1 MPTLTID
8 GQTCEAEEGATI
20 LAAARKAGIFIPA
33 LCHHPA
39 LKPSGACKICAVA
52 VATPG
57 KGLKTTLS
65 CMIKVKDGMAV
76 YTTGEAVQEAR
87 TKAFERLLL
96 QAPYSQRIRSL
107 AEECGVD
114 IGPEPDGCIRCR
126 LCIRVCA
133 DIVGAKALKM
143 EKRADGGYVVPVENR
158 CIGCGTC
165 VNLCPTGVIH
175 LVDEENVRTIKIRE
189 DLIGKHPLERCEGC
203 GKYFLTP
210 KFHHFIE
217 ERTAPHPHVKEEHNY
232 CPACAKLFSDRAR
245 VAVRD
250 SGTAKRR
257 PPGM

>member
-8 GQTCEAEEGATI
+8 GQTCDAEDGATI

-39 LKPSGACKICAVA
+39 LKPSGACKLCVVA
-52 VATPG
+52 VAAPG
-57 KGLKTTLS
+57 SALKNTLS
-65 CMIKVKDGMAV
+65 CMAKAKEGMAV
-76 YTTGEAVQEAR
+76 FTTGETVQEAR

-107 AEECGVD
+107 AQECGID

-126 LCIRVCA
+126 LCIRVCRE
-133 DIVGAKALKM
+133 IVGAQALKM
-143 EKRADGGYVVPVENR
+143 EKRPGGSYVVPVENH

-165 VNLCPTGVIH
+165 VNLCPTGA
-175 LVDEENVRTIKIRE
+175 LRLMDEENVRTIKIRDE
-189 DLIGKHPLERCEGC
+189 LIGKHPLERCEGC
-203 GKYFLTP
+203 GKYYLTP

-217 ERTAPHPHVKEEHNY
+217 ERTAPHPHLKEDHNY

-245 VAVRD
+245 VAVRV
-250 SGTAKRR
+250 TEKRR